1 MRKGSL
7 GYGDD
12 GCSLM
17 VFGGLLVMEVGVM
30 EMVVVKVFV
39 VLGRRVIEV
48 AIMEVMVMV
57 MRMEMVLLVVVVVK
71 VVMKVVVEVVM
82 VLVGCVSLD
91 ESIKPRGRGRE
102 E

>member
-1 MRKGSL
+1 
-7 GYGDD
+7 
-12 GCSLM
+12 
-17 VFGGLLVMEVGVM
+17 MEVGVM

-48 AIMEVMVMV
+48 AIMEVMVMR
-57 MRMEMVLLVVVVVK
+57 MRMEMVLLVVVVVVK